1 MSGASRPWLP
11 WLAAIGV
18 GALSAVQSR
27 SNGSLGT
34 TLESGLHAAAV
45 SFSIGFVL
53 ITVVGLSAP
62 RIRLGLVRLL
72 SALRSGEMPWWWAA
86 GGFFGALFIFSQS
99 FTVGI
104 IGVALFA
111 VALVSGQNVASLV
124 IDAVGLGPRGR
135 QRPTAVRVGSAFIG
149 IVAVLAAVS
158 GRVGDNSLSIPAVLL
173 CLATGV
179 AVAIQQAINGRS
191 TTVSKEPMVAAWTN
205 FAVGALT
212 LSVLFVAF
220 VAFGAHS
227 PQPLPAGPWWLY
239 LGGVIGVLF
248 LGTTA
253 WVVGKVGVLAVSL
266 LITAGNL
273 VGALVLDA
281 VLLDVVDSTLVAG
294 VLLSFAAVALTASG
308 GVLKRGSSSA
318 GFRTP

>member
-1 MSGASRPWLP
+1 MSARSKPWLP
-11 WLAAIGV
+11 WFAAIGV

-27 SNGSLGT
+27 SNGSLGV

-45 SFSIGFVL
+45 SFSIGFGL
-53 ITVVGLSAP
+53 ITIVGLSVR
-62 RIRLGLVRLL
+62 RIRLGLIRLL
-72 SALRSGEMPWWWAA
+72 SALRSNQMPWWWAA

-111 VALVSGQNVASLV
+111 VALVSGQNVASLL
-124 IDAVGLGPRGR
+124 IDAVGLGPQGK
-135 QRPTAVRVGSAFIG
+135 QRLTAVRVGSALIG
-149 IVAVLAAVS
+149 IVAVSVAVS
-158 GRVGDNSLSIPAVLL
+158 GRVGDNTLSIPAVGL
-173 CLATGV
+173 CVVTGV
-179 AVAIQQAINGRS
+179 AVAVQQAINGRS
-191 TTVSKEPMVAAWTN
+191 TSVSKEPMVAAWTN
-205 FAVGALT
+205 FAVGALV
-212 LSVLFVAF
+212 LSLLFALS

-227 PQPLPAGPWWLY
+227 PEPLPAGPWWLY

-281 VLLDVVDSTLVAG
+281 LLLDVFDATLVAG
-294 VLLSFAAVALTASG
+294 VLLSFAAVALTAFG
-308 GVLKRGSSSA
+308 GSLKRGSSPAVRA
-318 GFRTP
+318 GS